1 MIKKV
6 IKSILLVLV
15 MTALLVSAVACGE
28 DNGSTAVTLK
38 TPGTVISNGG
48 AVIETQN
55 YYYFVNGAA
64 DSSADNEY
72 GTPIKG
78 SIMVVNKADMKT
90 QEIVVPKIVSS
101 SDYNAGIYL
110 YGEYLYY
117 GTTTTKKGTDGQVAT
132 NVLEFQKAKIDGSGV
147 SEILTVDG
155 LGTEFRFI
163 ENDGVVYLV
172 YKTATTVDGENVNR
186 LVSLNTATGAETV
199 IVEGYENF
207 TFITNE
213 GINKG
218 SKVAVLYTKT
228 VEKYPDVDG
237 NDETE
242 TYNELYAYKVG
253 ESTSKLVRTGKAD
266 KTGLVNNVTYS
277 IAKIIDN
284 YAIIA
289 TNDSTNSAK
298 SVSYDYIAL
307 DTLYTSTADTQKTIV
322 GQEVK
327 NEGHFDALVVSFS
340 EIYYVDATT
349 SFLVKAGFDKESRY
363 DVPVANV
370 AVTKLLGVYDGRLY
384 YTDENSFIYSVELS
398 ETEIKEP
405 VVVIDNSTYAD
416 WYKTVFTSSG
426 HLFYNGSTDLDR
438 YYVRAIDLAN
448 LDYDADV
455 NEEEI
460 EGTTVYKADQDKIIK
475 LGKYTDEDYAKFF
488 EASLVVYRDSCKG
501 DDMRVKV
508 RDDNGVL
515 IKVNGE
521 VTTQEFVDLK
531 AEYAKL
537 TDAQKEYLSA
547 DAVDA
552 YDLYIRCVELNTK
565 LSVLEGFNNS
575 SNKDSFSAKATEVKA
590 YIEQCLTLSDYEDVF
605 NMADNNLLWEY
616 FGGNETDGA
625 YEYFFG
631 TND

>member
-28 DNGSTAVTLK
+28 DNGTTQVTLK
-38 TPGTVISNGG
+38 TPGNVISNGG

-55 YYYFVNGAA
+55 YFYFVNGAA
-64 DSSADNEY
+64 DAKADNTY

-78 SIMVVNKADMKT
+78 AIMVVKKADMTT

-101 SDYNAGIYL
+101 SDYQAGIYL

-132 NVLEFQKAKIDGSGV
+132 SVLEFQKAKIDGSGI

-163 ENDGVVYLV
+163 ENGGVVYLV
-172 YKTATTVDGENVNR
+172 YKTTTTVDGKTINR

-199 IVEGYENF
+199 IVDNYENY
-207 TFITNE
+207 TLIGND

-218 SKVAVLYTKT
+218 SKVAVLFTKT
-228 VEKYPDVDG
+228 VEKYPDVED
-237 NDETE
+237 NEETE

-253 ESTSKLVRTGKAD
+253 ETSAKLVRTGKAD
-266 KTGLVNNVTYS
+266 KTGLVNNVTYG
-277 IAKIIDN
+277 ITKIVDN

-289 TNDSTNSAK
+289 TNDATNSAK

-322 GQEVK
+322 GDEVK
-327 NEGHFDALVVSFS
+327 NTGHFDALVVSFN

-349 SFLVKAGFDKESRY
+349 SFLVKSGFGKETKF

-370 AVTKLLGVYDGRLY
+370 AITKLLGVYNGRLY
-384 YTDENSFIYSVELS
+384 YTDDNSFIYSVELS
-398 ETEIKEP
+398 ETEIKDP
-405 VVVIDNSTYAD
+405 VVVIDNSTYAE
-416 WYKTVFTSSG
+416 WYKIVFTSSG

-448 LDYDADV
+448 LDYTADV

-460 EGTTVYKADQDKIIK
+460 EGETVYKVDQDKIIK

-508 RDDNGVL
+508 REDDGTL
-515 IKVNGE
+515 IKINGE
-521 VTTQEFVDLK
+521 VTTQEFIDLK

-537 TDAQKEYLSA
+537 TDAQKEYLSD
-547 DAVDA
+547 DAVSA
-552 YDLYIRCVELNTK
+552 YDRYLRCVELNTK

-575 SNKDSFSAKATEVKA
+575 SNKDSFSASATEVKA
-590 YIEQCLTLSDYEDVF
+590 YIEQCLTKADYEDVF